1 MMPILMVI
9 LNKIFKG
16 YDTMKLTFL
25 DITSPQ
31 LLEYVQLKEYSGKA
45 AIFRFFALEMVGIP
59 LKALEPLADIM
70 PFLSPCSEYGDESN
84 RIFDEQYAR
93 QLSEFPATKFDLGMI
108 LEQLQLVEEVII
120 VSNYNHPVVTD
131 IVDSLCKYIQQ
142 KYALQAYI
150 VKDIE
155 DVDPFTFSEFESNE
169 GYQNYVRDVEWM
181 IQNREEMTRANQQK
195 Q

>member
-1 MMPILMVI
+1 
-9 LNKIFKG
+9 
-16 YDTMKLTFL
+16 MKLTFL
-25 DITSPQ
+25 DITSSM
-31 LLEYVQLKEYSGKA
+31 LLEYVRTKEYSGKA
-45 AIFRFFALEMVGIP
+45 AVFNVFSMAMVGTRVRG
-59 LKALEPLADIM
+59 LEPSPEIM
-70 PFLSPCSEYGDESN
+70 PLLSRLNNYGDESN

-108 LEQLQLVEEVII
+108 LEQIQLKEEVI
-120 VSNYNHPVVTD
+120 VVCNYTHPVVMD

-155 DVDPFTFSEFESNE
+155 DIDPFTFSEFESNE

-181 IQNREEMTRANQQK
+181 IQNREEMARTNQQK
-195 Q
+195 